1 MIYFREKSV
10 KRKNDWIR
18 NYYPD
23 LEVEKE
29 NKENKIYCWC
39 WCWNLYAGVIGIV
52 RLSDG
57 ECESGRE
64 RQNESKGQSDGERG
78 RQSER
83 DGENEGGGESDIEN
97 ASQSGNEIEGNSS
110 VAFFVTFSSLRL
122 NFFLLKP

>member
-1 MIYFREKSV
+1 MIYFREKLV

-18 NYYPD
+18 NCYPD

-29 NKENKIYCWC
+29 NKENKRYC

-52 RLSDG
+52 RLSDD

-64 RQNESKGQSDGERG
+64 RQNESRGQS
-78 RQSER
+78 
-83 DGENEGGGESDIEN
+83 DGENEGGSESEIRSEGESG
-97 ASQSGNEIEGNSS
+97 SEIEENFF
-110 VAFFVTFSSLRL
+110 VAFFAIFSSLRL

>member
-1 MIYFREKSV
+1 MIYFRGKWV

-29 NKENKIYCWC
+29 NKRYCWS
-39 WCWNLYAGVIGIV
+39 WCWSLYDGVIGIV

-64 RQNESKGQSDGERG
+64 RQNESKGQSDGE
-78 RQSER
+78 
-83 DGENEGGGESDIEN
+83 NEGGSESEIRSEGESG
-97 ASQSGNEIEGNSS
+97 SEIEENFF
-110 VAFFVTFSSLRL
+110 VAFSAIFSSLHL
-122 NFFLLKP
+122 NSSLLKP